1 MSEPFA
7 RADQHRWGGVCLRG
21 LPLDGGRE
29 PVEPVAARPGEDGNR
44 QALARFVTSS
54 PWDAAHVRAR
64 SAWRMQPVAGPR
76 LRLIDDTGFLE
87 DGDASACVA
96 RQCTGTT
103 GKAANCRAGVSLHL
117 ASNGAWTAVNRR
129 LFLPGSRDPA
139 SPKAD
144 PAAAARRDKCAL
156 PARVGHAEKRRPAL
170 GMIDRTRSRGIEVPR
185 VIADRGYGHTAA
197 FRSGP
202 EERGPGHVRPSA
214 RPRRRPNLARPAPP
228 RHPRPGRP
236 PSAPSS
242 DRAGPRKRR
251 RRPEPRPRRPRAAT
265 APRAPDRGLPPPVT
279 AACRSPHRHDQ
290 ALPAAVKR
298 PSSPEGRPGGARC
311 ARFAE
316 GRARHGPS
324 RRTTASPPCGAHGR
338 RVPAPGRA
346 PGGPLCRK
354 TNKRPENIAEHK
366 NSKRVKVKFQSESA
380 RIYGRL
386 RQHVC
391 QGLRGAAAASCRQLA
406 AASAMLL
413 AGAVVARLVL
423 VKDLPTLALVE
434 GKCGSKQFGRATAH
448 TARGKPLYAL
458 GHVRTG
464 AARKLC
470 RPVPGDPRSELLAG
484 RQTPVMLVHRDE
496 QLAHLHWA
504 FRTCEK
510 HGHGQVVLVTGAV
523 GSGKTQ
529 VLETFGEWAAN
540 AGGQVLSAAGSRA
553 EQGLHFGVLGQLLHS
568 ARVRPEEI
576 GQVEELIR
584 EVALSVP
591 ASDAGR
597 DTAAEI
603 LTESLTAD
611 GLWAPLLRTAF
622 DTFLALAGRG
632 PLVLAV
638 DDLQHADAASL
649 HCLLYVT
656 RRLRNA
662 RIMVVLSE
670 ATTLHPAHPL
680 FHAELRS
687 LPRFARV
694 SLPLLTLDSFSRL
707 LGSKAGVLD
716 VRGDKAGAQDI
727 REEARR
733 ILRVTGGNPLL
744 TQALFHEQANR
755 ETDSAP
761 STGARAGGTFD
772 RAVLDCLY
780 RHEPAV
786 RRVAQALAVLNG
798 PASQDLLGQLL
809 DVLPDSIVPAVR
821 ALQGAGLISTGQLRH
836 PRILHAV
843 RCDIPAEER
852 RRLHQRAAEMLHEN
866 GAEASVVAEHLVA
879 SAWTDGA
886 WVAPVLRDAAAHA
899 LSSGRPDHAAACLRL
914 GIRAETDEGRR
925 NSLAAMMIT
934 ARWQVNPLAVNGQ
947 VSRLVEAARTDE
959 SVPSTALAAVPYL
972 LWQGRAEEAAE
983 AISGCGAD
991 DHGPAS
997 DELRLNRLLL
1007 ALSHPD
1013 HLRTV
1018 REDPGSWIRAA
1029 AAQHP
1034 GSPQLQAVSVLGN
1047 ALMPADGAD
1056 TVAAAEQLL
1065 EQHHPDSGSLGLLTA
1080 PLLALLC
1087 AGRSDR
1093 VAVWG
1098 GRLLARPGLQHTPA
1112 WRGVVRAIHAEAA
1125 LRLGDLDVA
1134 ERGARSAL
1142 EDLPAPAW
1150 GVAVGGPLGTLI
1162 TCTTES
1168 GRLFEADRWL
1178 RRPVPAG
1185 VFRTPVG
1192 AHYLIARGRHHLAVG
1207 QHQAASTD
1215 LHRCGELVRSWG
1227 IDVAAL
1233 FPWRLELARVQLGLG
1248 NGTHAAQL
1256 LQEQLQVS
1264 HGLDDR
1270 TRGRALRL
1278 LASTAGPDHRRKLLS
1293 KAVTVLQSCRD
1304 QHELAHALS
1313 DTGQTLP
1320 RAGDPTP
1327 ARLFVRRAGLP
1338 ARTPAL
1344 PQRTEEHSAPGTAST
1359 ADAPPDPAQDGFEAL
1374 DPDSLLSEAER
1385 RVAVLAARGRTNR
1398 QISNE
1403 LYITVSTVEQHL
1415 TRVYRKLDVKSRT
1428 DLPNRL
1434 LALAE
1439 PMA

>member
-1 MSEPFA
+1 MRSAVDVGDSSTGETGSWSDIPA
-7 RADQHRWGGVCLRG
+7 LPSKHDDPCLRSSWKRAAG
-21 LPLDGGRE
+21 ITPNRPPVPLGA
-29 PVEPVAARPGEDGNR
+29 VAKG
-44 QALARFVTSS
+44 
-54 PWDAAHVRAR
+54 
-64 SAWRMQPVAGPR
+64 
-76 LRLIDDTGFLE
+76 
-87 DGDASACVA
+87 
-96 RQCTGTT
+96 
-103 GKAANCRAGVSLHL
+103 
-117 ASNGAWTAVNRR
+117 
-129 LFLPGSRDPA
+129 
-139 SPKAD
+139 
-144 PAAAARRDKCAL
+144 
-156 PARVGHAEKRRPAL
+156 
-170 GMIDRTRSRGIEVPR
+170 
-185 VIADRGYGHTAA
+185 
-197 FRSGP
+197 
-202 EERGPGHVRPSA
+202 
-214 RPRRRPNLARPAPP
+214 RRRPKD
-228 RHPRPGRP
+228 GR
-236 PSAPSS
+236 A
-242 DRAGPRKRR
+242 AHGPR
-251 RRPEPRPRRPRAAT
+251 
-265 APRAPDRGLPPPVT
+265 
-279 AACRSPHRHDQ
+279 RS
-290 ALPAAVKR
+290 
-298 PSSPEGRPGGARC
+298 
-311 ARFAE
+311 AE
-316 GRARHGPS
+316 GTGARHGP
-324 RRTTASPPCGAHGR
+324 
-338 RVPAPGRA
+338 
-346 PGGPLCRK
+346 PGGPSHRRRAVRTARPVRPGAPHRGGHPVRGGQLCRK

-380 RIYGRL
+380 GIYGRPL
-386 RQHVC
+386 RHVC
-391 QGLRGAAAASCRQLA
+391 QGLPGAAAASCPQLA
-406 AASAMLL
+406 TASAMLL

-434 GKCGSKQFGRATAH
+434 GKCGSKQSGRATAH
-448 TARGKPLYAL
+448 MAQGAPLYAL

-464 AARKLC
+464 AVRKLC
-470 RPVPGDPRSELLAG
+470 RPVPGDPRSELLTG

-504 FRTCEK
+504 FRSCEK

-576 GQVEELIR
+576 RQVEELIR

-591 ASDAGR
+591 APDAGR
-597 DTAAEI
+597 DTAAEL

-622 DTFLALAGRG
+622 DTFLALARRG
-632 PLVLAV
+632 PLVLTV
-638 DDLQHADAASL
+638 DDLQHTDAASL

-755 ETDSAP
+755 DTDSAP
-761 STGARAGGTFD
+761 ASGARAGGTFD

-786 RRVAQALAVLNG
+786 RRVAQALAVLNR

-821 ALQGAGLISTGQLRH
+821 ALQGAGLISAGQLRH

-843 RCDIPAEER
+843 RSDIPAEER

-899 LSSGRPDHAAACLRL
+899 LSSERPDRAAACLRL

-925 NSLAAMMIT
+925 NSLTAMLIT

-959 SVPSTALAAVPYL
+959 SIPSTALAAVPYL

-991 DHGPAS
+991 GHGPAS

-1029 AAQHP
+1029 AAPHP
-1034 GSPQLQAVSVLGN
+1034 ASAQLQAVSVLGN
-1047 ALMPADGAD
+1047 ALMPAGGVD

-1065 EQHHPDSGSLGLLTA
+1065 EQHHMDSGSLGLLTA

-1185 VFRTPVG
+1185 AFRTPVG
-1192 AHYLIARGRHHLAVG
+1192 AHYLIARGRYRLAVG
-1207 QHQAASTD
+1207 QHQAASAD

-1227 IDVAAL
+1227 IDVAGL

-1248 NGTHAAQL
+1248 NRPHAAQL

-1304 QHELAHALS
+1304 QHELARALS

-1327 ARLFVRRAGLP
+1327 ARLFVHRAGLP
-1338 ARTPAL
+1338 ARTPAR
-1344 PQRTEEHSAPGTAST
+1344 PQRTEGHSTPGTAST
-1359 ADAPPDPAQDGFEAL
+1359 AGAPPDPAPDGFEAL